1 MKEVISNLRTEIV
14 MSKDES
20 KRYSLRKIWSED
32 KPSLAILMICPS
44 SSGEVAVDTSTM
56 LTLGNCYRLGYGS
69 VTIVNLFS
77 KVNDFDLKEAKET
90 DEENLQAILKA
101 AESSDCFVIGA
112 GTGKAKNKVFQRR
125 LEQVLLA
132 LRQYEDKL
140 YCLCDEDGGSRG
152 LHPLSPRLRRWVLSK
167 CSVSEFIDIPMEEID
182 PKKKGKSKSFA
193 KTKEEGQENSLS

>member
-1 MKEVISNLRTEIV
+1 MKEISSNLKTEIE
-14 MSKDES
+14 MSDDETR
-20 KRYSLRKIWSED
+20 RYSLRKMWDGS

-77 KVNDFDLKEAKET
+77 KVNDFDLKDVNAT
-90 DEENLQAILKA
+90 DEENIQAILKSI
-101 AESSDCFVIGA
+101 ESVECFVIA
-112 GTGKAKNKVFQRR
+112 VGTGKAKNKVFQRR

-132 LRQYEDKL
+132 LRPYEDKL

-167 CSVSEFIDIPMEEID
+167 CSISEFIDIPMEEVV
-182 PKKKGKSKSFA
+182 PKKKGKG
-193 KTKEEGQENSLS
+193 KTSDKQTEG

>member
-1 MKEVISNLRTEIV
+1 MKEIISNLKTEIV
-14 MSKDES
+14 ISDDATR
-20 KRYSLRKIWSED
+20 RYSLRKMWDGS

-77 KVNDFDLKEAKET
+77 KVNCFDLKGENET

-101 AESSDCFVIGA
+101 AESAECFIIAV

-125 LEQVLLA
+125 LEQVLLV
-132 LRQYEDKL
+132 LRPYEDKL
-140 YCLCDEDGGSRG
+140 HCLCDEDGGSRG
-152 LHPLSPRLRRWVLSK
+152 LHPLSPRLRKWCLSK
-167 CSVSEFIDIPMEEID
+167 CSVSEFIDIPMEEVV
-182 PKKKGKSKSFA
+182 PKKKGKG
-193 KTKEEGQENSLS
+193 KTSNKQTEG

>member
-1 MKEVISNLRTEIV
+1 MKEIISNLKTEIV
-14 MSKDES
+14 MSDDES
-20 KRYSLRKIWSED
+20 RRYSLRKMWDGS

-69 VTIVNLFS
+69 VTILNLFS
-77 KVNDFDLKEAKET
+77 KVNCFDLKGENET

-101 AESSDCFVIGA
+101 AESAECFIIAV

-125 LEQVLLA
+125 LEQVLLT
-132 LRQYEDKL
+132 LRPYEEKL

-152 LHPLSPRLRRWVLSK
+152 LHPLSPRLRKWCLSK
-167 CSVSEFIDIPMEEID
+167 CSVSEFIDIPIEEVV
-182 PKKKGKSKSFA
+182 PKKKGKGKASDKQ
-193 KTKEEGQENSLS
+193 TEG